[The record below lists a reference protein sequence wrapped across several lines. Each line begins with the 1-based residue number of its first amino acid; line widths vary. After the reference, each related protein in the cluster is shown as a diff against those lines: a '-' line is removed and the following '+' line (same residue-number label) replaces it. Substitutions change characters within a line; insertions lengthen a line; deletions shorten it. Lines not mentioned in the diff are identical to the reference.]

1 MNMKTTFITGL
12 CLIILVNPVL
22 GYTVIVEEVP
32 SFEFDSVNII
42 NGIEGGTAQITVT
55 GTAKGSGSIDL
66 SVSSGAVKTV
76 SWDGGSMK
84 NIEKGKDYTFTGTLH
99 FNVGLDADKYF
110 NATVYSDGMGFGEDT
125 SKSFQIYLT
134 DKDVP
139 KNNTPFLNPF
149 IIFSILIVVTII
161 LNRQKKKPKRKVK

>member
-1 MNMKTTFITGL
+1 MNMKTIFITGL
-12 CLIILVNPVL
+12 CSIILVNPVL

-32 SFEFDSVNII
+32 SFEFDSVNTI
-42 NGIEGGTAQITVT
+42 NGTEGGTTQITVT

-66 SVSSGAVKTV
+66 SVSSGAVKGV

-84 NIEKGKDYTFTGTLH
+84 NIEKGKDYTFTGTLN

-110 NATVYSDGMGFGEDT
+110 DATVYSSPVGSFGVTT

-161 LNRQKKKPKRKVK
+161 LNRQKKKPKKK